1 MDPRARVA
9 PARTARSRGG
19 GVAHDQHLLAAG
31 HHPINRITCGKIGQ
45 ERWWFHF
52 SLASVGSLPFEG
64 SPGFSLLSLLGT
76 KFGEEPSN
84 GTKRGQRCFIQCIAV
99 LLVLERKGA

>member
-1 MDPRARVA
+1 VVAMDSRARVA
-9 PARTARSRGG
+9 AARTARSRGG

-45 ERWWFHF
+45 ERCWVHF

-64 SPGFSLLSLLGT
+64 SPGFSILSLLGT
-76 KFGEEPSN
+76 KFGEEPNLSLSRN
-84 GTKRGQRCFIQCIAV
+84 
-99 LLVLERKGA
+99 KGSRNAKFLCTN